1 MNWKKIATAA
11 AVALG
16 VVGAAA
22 FAQPIVQS
30 AQAHGMMGGYGNASA
45 SGYGMGP
52 GMMGGYGGGYGM
64 GPGMMGGYGGGY
76 GMGPGMMGGY
86 GGYHMGGSGL
96 GPIYRLNLTDEQRKQ
111 VDGIQEGLRKK
122 NWDLMGKMQ
131 DEASKLS
138 GLGADKRDRP
148 AILAANKRM
157 FELRQQMLENRLDAQ
172 DKIEGLL
179 TPQQKEQLQKF
190 AQSGFDN
197 DDY

>member
-1 MNWKKIATAA
+1 MNWKKIAIAA

-16 VVGAAA
+16 VVGAAS
-22 FAQPIVQS
+22 FTQPIVQS
-30 AQAHGMMGGYGNASA
+30 AQAHGMMGGYGYGNGPAT
-45 SGYGMGP
+45 GYGMGP

-64 GPGMMGGYGGGY
+64 GPGMMGGYG
-76 GMGPGMMGGY
+76 MGPGMMGGY
-86 GGYHMGGSGL
+86 GGYHMDGYGL
-96 GPIYRLNLTDEQRKQ
+96 GPIYRLNLTEDQRKQ
-111 VDGIQEGLRKK
+111 VDGIQDGLRKK

-138 GLGADKRDRP
+138 GLAADKRDRP

-190 AQSGFDN
+190 ARSGFDN
-197 DDY
+197 DDD

>member
-1 MNWKKIATAA
+1 MNWKKIAIAA
-11 AVALG
+11 AMAVG
-16 VVGAAA
+16 VVGAAS
-22 FAQPIVQS
+22 FAQPFGQA
-30 AQAHGMMGGYGNASA
+30 AQAHGMTGGYGAGS
-45 SGYGMGP
+45 SGGW
-52 GMMGGYGGGYGM
+52 GYGGYGM
-64 GPGMMGGYGGGY
+64 GPGMMGGYGGNY

-86 GGYHMGGSGL
+86 GGYHMGGYGL
-96 GPIYRLNLTDEQRKQ
+96 GPIYRLNLTDDQRKQ
-111 VDGIQEGLRKK
+111 VDGIQDGLRKK

-138 GLGADKRDRP
+138 GIGADKRDRP

-190 AQSGFDN
+190 ARSGFDN
-197 DDY
+197 DND